1 MQSLN
6 EMPEPTPDE
15 LRQIESEMAELDA
28 ELAAAL
34 DAKRSRI
41 PSKAKTRER
50 PTFGIQ
56 RLDTLY
62 KDPANWE
69 PWSNVTLVYRK
80 PGRLDRLDSAFDLVT
95 GPVDTIL
102 GFFVCYKHREV
113 KGARKLVRSA
123 ADPLLGT
130 EFEYVSD
137 PWYLDWAPARHHSAE
152 STELHFPVALR
163 IILDDGLRSEGEH
176 VLHIGATR
184 GVGIRRAVLDT
195 AVRLSHDKTILYLPA
210 GLDLLDGLAME
221 CKVKLK
227 EAFDANASSS

>member
-1 MQSLN
+1 
-6 EMPEPTPDE
+6 
-15 LRQIESEMAELDA
+15 MAELDL

-50 PTFGIQ
+50 PTYGIQ

-69 PWSNVTLVYRK
+69 PWSNITLVYK
-80 PGRLDRLDSAFDLVT
+80 PTFACSEPSV
-95 GPVDTIL
+95 IL

-113 KGARKLVRSA
+113 RGARKLVRSP

-137 PWYLDWAPARHHSAE
+137 PWYLDWAPHKHHGE
-152 STELHFPVALR
+152 PSTELHFPVALR
-163 IILDDGLRSEGEH
+163 IILDDGLRSEGKH
-176 VLHIGATR
+176 VLHVGATR

-195 AVRLSHDKTILYLPA
+195 AVRLSHQNTILYLPA

-227 EAFDANASSS
+227 EAFDAQP

>member
-6 EMPEPTPDE
+6 EMPEPTPDD

-34 DAKRSRI
+34 DSKRSRI

-69 PWSNVTLVYRK
+69 PWSNVTLVYR
-80 PGRLDRLDSAFDLVT
+80 PSPTAEGGLAAEPT
-95 GPVDTIL
+95 TIL

-113 KGARKLVRSA
+113 KGARKLVRGA

-152 STELHFPVALR
+152 STELHFPVSLR

-176 VLHIGATR
+176 VLHVGATR

-195 AVRLSHDKTILYLPA
+195 AVRLSHQNTILYLPA

-221 CKVKLK
+221 CKLKLK
-227 EAFDANASSS
+227 EAFDAQSQV

>member
-1 MQSLN
+1 
-6 EMPEPTPDE
+6 MPEPTADD

-28 ELAAAL
+28 ELASAL

-56 RLDTLY
+56 KLDTLY

-69 PWSNVTLVYRK
+69 PWSNVTLVYR
-80 PGRLDRLDSAFDLVT
+80 PGTSQTDATKQMYKDAGFATDL
-95 GPVDTIL
+95 PPDTIL

-176 VLHIGATR
+176 VLHVGATR

-195 AVRLSHDKTILYLPA
+195 AVRLSHQNTILYLPA

-221 CKVKLK
+221 CKLKLK
-227 EAFDANASSS
+227 EAFDAQS

>member
-1 MQSLN
+1 MQPL
-6 EMPEPTPDE
+6 PEPTDDE
-15 LRQIESEMAELDA
+15 LRGIEMEELDA
-28 ELAAAL
+28 ELARAL

-41 PSKAKTRER
+41 PSKAKTRDR
-50 PTFGIQ
+50 PTYGIQ

-69 PWSNVTLVYRK
+69 PWSNVTLVYR
-80 PGRLDRLDSAFDLVT
+80 PQGPFETGSILPVDR
-95 GPVDTIL
+95 DTIL

-113 KGARKLVRSA
+113 KGARKLVRSP

-137 PWYLDWAPARHHSAE
+137 PWYLDWAPKQHHADPS
-152 STELHFPVALR
+152 SELHFPVALR
-163 IILDDGLRSEGEH
+163 IILDDGLRSEGEF
-176 VLHIGATR
+176 VLHVGATR

-210 GLDLLDGLAME
+210 GLDILDGLAME
-221 CKVKLK
+221 CKLKLK
-227 EAFDANASSS
+227 EAFDEQV

>member
-6 EMPEPTPDE
+6 DMPEPTPDE

-34 DAKRSRI
+34 DAKRSHI

-56 RLDTLY
+56 KLDTLY

-69 PWSNVTLVYRK
+69 PWSNVTLAYR
-80 PGRLDRLDSAFDLVT
+80 PTAEGGLAAEPT
-95 GPVDTIL
+95 TIL

-113 KGARKLVRSA
+113 KGARKLVRSP

-176 VLHIGATR
+176 VLHVGATR
-184 GVGIRRAVLDT
+184 GLGIRRAVLDT
-195 AVRLSHDKTILYLPA
+195 AVRLSHQNTILYLPA

-221 CKVKLK
+221 CKLKLK
-227 EAFDANASSS
+227 EAFDGQS

>member
-1 MQSLN
+1 
-6 EMPEPTPDE
+6 MPEPTPDD
-15 LRQIESEMAELDA
+15 LRAIESEMAELDL

-41 PSKAKTRER
+41 PTKAKTRER
-50 PTFGIQ
+50 PTYGIQ
-56 RLDTLY
+56 KLDTLY

-69 PWSNVTLVYRK
+69 PWSNITLVYK
-80 PGRLDRLDSAFDLVT
+80 PAV
-95 GPVDTIL
+95 IL

-113 KGARKLVRSA
+113 KGARKLVRSP

-137 PWYLDWAPARHHSAE
+137 PWYLDWAPKAHHGE
-152 STELHFPVALR
+152 PSTELHFPVALR

-176 VLHIGATR
+176 VLHVGAMR

-195 AVRLSHDKTILYLPA
+195 AVRLSHQNTILYLPA

-221 CKVKLK
+221 CKLKLK
-227 EAFDANASSS
+227 EAFDAQA

>member
-1 MQSLN
+1 
-6 EMPEPTPDE
+6 MPEPTPDD
-15 LRQIESEMAELDA
+15 LRAIESEMSELDA
-28 ELAAAL
+28 ELAVAL

-50 PTFGIQ
+50 PTYGIQ
-56 RLDTLY
+56 KLDTLY

-69 PWSNVTLVYRK
+69 PWSNVTLVHEE
-80 PGRLDRLDSAFDLVT
+80 LTHT
-95 GPVDTIL
+95 GKIETIL

-113 KGARKLVRSA
+113 RGARKLVRGP

-130 EFEYVSD
+130 EFEFVRD
-137 PWYLDWAPARHHSAE
+137 PWYLDWMPKSHHSE
-152 STELHFPVALR
+152 PSTELHFPVALR

-176 VLHIGATR
+176 ILHVGATR

-195 AVRLSHDKTILYLPA
+195 AVRLSHQNTILYLPA

-221 CKVKLK
+221 CKLKLK
-227 EAFDANASSS
+227 EAFDGQV